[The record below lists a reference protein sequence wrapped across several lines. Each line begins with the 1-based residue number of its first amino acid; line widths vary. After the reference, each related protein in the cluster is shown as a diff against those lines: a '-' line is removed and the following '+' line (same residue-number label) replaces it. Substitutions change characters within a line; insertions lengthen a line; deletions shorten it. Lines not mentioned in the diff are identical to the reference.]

1 MNFNLSRRDLVL
13 GACAASLV
21 APFAARAEAALA
33 VHVVKG
39 TGCACCTAWAEYLQA
54 EGFDVT
60 EEELYGTLLIRHKLD
75 HGVPQKM
82 MSCHTGHAGG
92 YVLEGH
98 VPAADIRRLLEE
110 RPDAVGLTVPG
121 MPYGSP
127 GMGPEDKREAYDVF
141 LIHRDGSTKV
151 FSSYEAA

>member
-1 MNFNLSRRDLVL
+1 MTFNLSRRDLVL
-13 GACAASLV
+13 GACAASPV

-98 VPAADIRRLLEE
+98 VPTPAASLRS
-110 RPDAVGLTVPG
+110 GLTPWVWQFPAC
-121 MPYGSP
+121 PT
-127 GMGPEDKREAYDVF
+127 V
-141 LIHRDGSTKV
+141 HRAWVRRISARPMTS
-151 FSSYEAA
+151 F